1 MRKKQIANPATRAK
15 AVGDRV
21 LEQIDTYGT
30 ALDKRL
36 SGTVPGFHELTGP
49 EFIAWFN
56 WMAMTNPNWV
66 QALPYVKGGPELL
79 SRFATASTRALE
91 EMGVPDALS

>member
-1 MRKKQIANPATRAK
+1 MPQRKQIASPAARAK
-15 AVGDRV
+15 EVGDRV
-21 LEQIDTYGT
+21 LEQIDIYGKQ
-30 ALDKRL
+30 LDKRL
-36 SGTVPGFHELTGP
+36 SGTVPGYHELQGL

-79 SRFATASTRALE
+79 SRFATAGTKALG
-91 EMGVPDALS
+91 EMEDAIS